1 MEGVTRIDN
10 EFLRTD
16 PEGATVHAQVRS
28 NWTFRNVTAL
38 KTTLEHLGHWNEA
51 PDTIVFEC
59 GGLARIDLAGAWSL
73 YRFAQRMKDQSIR
86 VRFENFR
93 EIHFKFLDQV
103 TELNEE
109 RMQANNRYAPQQP
122 PGRIHR
128 LIESTGRNVVESI
141 SNIGFV
147 TNALAYIVRR
157 PGPLFWREGVR
168 QVDEVGLDAVPLV
181 ALISF
186 LIGIVLA
193 YESSAQLQ
201 ALGAEIF
208 VVDLLAIS
216 ILREMGVLLA
226 AIMVAG
232 RSASAFAASLGL
244 MQLNEEVDALRVLGL
259 NPIRILVAPRLFALL
274 IALPL
279 LTCLSDLAGLAGG
292 WLMGVTVLDIS
303 TVQYLERAA
312 EAVSFKEVMVGLV
325 KAPVFAMI
333 IAAVGTLRG
342 MEVRRSAEE
351 LGRKTT
357 TAVVQSIILIII
369 ADAIFALVFAKMGI

>member
-1 MEGVTRIDN
+1 MDGVTAIDN
-10 EFLRTD
+10 EFLSTGKSGNTLLV
-16 PEGATVHAQVRS
+16 EVRS
-28 NWTFRNVTAL
+28 NWSFRNVTAL
-38 KTTLEHLGHWNEA
+38 RTTLEHLGAWDQA
-51 PDTIVFEC
+51 PETIVFEC
-59 GGLARIDLAGAWSL
+59 GGLEKIDLAGAWTL
-73 YRFAQRMKDQSIR
+73 YRFAQRMKSESIT
-86 VRFENFR
+86 VRFQNFR
-93 EIHFKFLDQV
+93 EIHFKFLDHV

-109 RMQANNRYAPQQP
+109 RVRSNAQYSPARP
-122 PGRIHR
+122 PGRLHR
-128 LIESTGRNVVESI
+128 LVEGTGRNVVESI
-141 SNIGFV
+141 SNLGFI

-369 ADAIFALVFAKMGI
+369 ADAVFALVFAKMGI